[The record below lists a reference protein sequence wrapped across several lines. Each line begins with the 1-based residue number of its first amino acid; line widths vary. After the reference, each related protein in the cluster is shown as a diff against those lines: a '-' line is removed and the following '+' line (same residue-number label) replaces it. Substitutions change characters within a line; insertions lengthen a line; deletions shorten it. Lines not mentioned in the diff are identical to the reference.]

1 MSQHPAG
8 TGAVESVEVVV
19 VMPPDLAK
27 EIEEYA
33 GRWKSS
39 TSWALRRTARLL
51 LDEED
56 RQAAALAALS
66 RRAPGRPRRA
76 A

>member
-1 MSQHPAG
+1 MSAHPAVDQG
-8 TGAVESVEVVV
+8 ELVEVVV
-19 VMPPDLAK
+19 SMPAELRD
-27 EIEEYA
+27 EIVAYCD
-33 GRWKSS
+33 RWRADP
-39 TSWALRRTARLL
+39 SWAMRRAARYL

-56 RQAAALAALS
+56 RQAAALAAQK